1 VHAVTSVVPRE
12 EIHAALPPEASS
24 GLRTTLLVGGGLL
37 ALLVAGVLVLR
48 GC

>member
-1 VHAVTSVVPRE
+1 VHAVTGVVPRE
-12 EIHAALPPEASS
+12 EVLAELPPEASS
-24 GLRTTLLVGGGLL
+24 SLRTTLLVGGGLL